1 MNAVHSVSLF
11 CCKARW
17 FSRGI
22 FVKCIYA
29 FRDEIAIFLEK
40 ENGPEAEK
48 FRDDFCVV
56 KLSYLVDIFEKLNM
70 YLETST
76 PRSKHAYICWI
87 RVIKLMPFVEN

>member
-1 MNAVHSVSLF
+1 MNAHSAPGF

-48 FRDDFCVV
+48 FRDDFCVMMM
-56 KLSYLVDIFEKLNM
+56 KLSYLVDIFEKLN
-70 YLETST
+70 
-76 PRSKHAYICWI
+76 IF
-87 RVIKLMPFVEN
+87 KLQLQGANIHTIPDTESWPTFF